1 MKLEELLGP
10 ELYQQVQAKIDKANE
25 GQEDKLKH
33 IRYADLSEGG
43 YVSKDKYASLE
54 TDLTGK
60 TAELQ
65 QANDLIAELKKSAG
79 QDTAAQQKISE
90 YESTIASLRQ
100 ENEALRVDNA
110 LRFALAQAGGVDVDY
125 LVYKAKEKGELK
137 LEEDGKLKGESD
149 LISGLKTQLP
159 NMFSQPDSG
168 GRQVLDNPLPQGDKD
183 KTVTR
188 EQFRSMGYAQR
199 LQLKKDD
206 PEQYNNLLKG

>member
-60 TAELQ
+60 NAELQ

-79 QDTAAQQKISE
+79 QDAAAQQKISE

-168 GRQVLDNPLPQGDKD
+168 DRHVLENPLPQGDKD

>member
-10 ELYQQVQAKIDKANE
+10 ELYQQVQAKIDKANA

-60 TAELQ
+60 AAELQ

-79 QDTAAQQKISE
+79 QDAAAQQKISD
-90 YESTIASLRQ
+90 YESTIAALQQ
-100 ENEALRVDNA
+100 ENEALKVDNA
-110 LRFALAQAGGVDVDY
+110 LRFALAGAGGVDVDY
-125 LVYKAKEKGELK
+125 LVYKAKEKGDLK
-137 LEEDGKLKGESD
+137 LGEDGKLKGEND

-159 NMFSQPDSG
+159 NMFSQPDGG
-168 GRQVLDNPLPQGDKD
+168 GRKVLENPLPGGDRD

-188 EQFRSMGYAQR
+188 EQFRAIGYAER